1 MSGAD
6 TLDGVWVL
14 VPARG
19 GSRGIRGKNLRLLGG
34 RPLVHHV
41 LDELSRLIPRERLV
55 VSTEDSLIAQAVEG
69 RATVHQ
75 RPAELAD
82 DRTTL
87 DEVTVAVA
95 RWALEHGAGEDDV
108 LITVQPTSPFLR
120 ATSVREGAARLA
132 AGAGSVVSVKDDRG
146 LRWTVDEDGTP
157 VPLFAER
164 VNRQWLS
171 PTLSETGGM
180 IGARMRDIVTRG
192 TRIVE
197 PVSLVELGSVEGLDI
212 DTYADWAVAEFYAS
226 RRRIA
231 IRADAGPDLGMGHVY
246 RAYALFLELH
256 DHDVR
261 VVVSDDEVHR
271 LGVEF
276 LHGHDVA
283 TEIVEGEKGFRD
295 FLEWYE
301 PDIVIVDMLDTD
313 EDYMAGIRPLAPF
326 LVAVEDLGPGAD
338 LADLVINDLYTDF
351 HAAEHH
357 WYGVHYA
364 ILGPQFESVAAL
376 PEMRPEVAKILVT
389 FGGADPRGLT
399 TKALQAIAETGFDG
413 EVAVVLGPGY
423 QLGDVDLDEFGLRG
437 TVLRSVTDLAVVMH
451 DCDIAVTSAGRTVTE
466 LMTQGIPTISLCQ
479 NTRELMHTHA
489 SSPFGVTNLG
499 LGEHVTPA
507 VLAQHISLLL
517 GDAQLRAT
525 MRSRMLAA
533 IRDRSNRRIVTDI
546 LSAAESRRT
555 GKE

>member
-1 MSGAD
+1 MSGSD
-6 TLDGVWVL
+6 TMHGVWLL

-19 GSRGIRGKNLRLLGG
+19 GSKGIRGKNLRSLAG
-34 RPLVHHV
+34 RPLLMHV
-41 LDELSRLIPRERLV
+41 LDELSRLVPRERLV
-55 VSTEDSLIAQAVEG
+55 VSTDDSLIAHAVEG
-69 RATVHQ
+69 RATVHD

-82 DRTTL
+82 DRATL
-87 DEVTVAVA
+87 DEVTAEVA
-95 RWALEHGAGEDDV
+95 RWAIERGAGEDDI
-108 LITVQPTSPFLR
+108 LLTVQPTSPFLR
-120 ATSVREGAARLA
+120 AASVREAAARIA
-132 AGAGSVVSVKDDRG
+132 AGAGSVVSVRDDRA
-146 LRWTVDEDGTP
+146 LRWTVDESGAP

-164 VNRQWLS
+164 LNRQWLS
-171 PTLSETGGM
+171 PTLCETGGM
-180 IGARMRDIVTRG
+180 IGARMGDIVAHG
-192 TRIVE
+192 TRIIE

-271 LGVEF
+271 LGIEF
-276 LHGHDVA
+276 LRGHDVA
-283 TEIVEGEKGFRD
+283 VEIVGSEKGFCD
-295 FLEWYE
+295 FLTWFE

-313 EDYMAGIRPLAPF
+313 EAYMAAIRPLAPF
-326 LVAVEDLGPGAD
+326 LVAVEDLGPGAEQ
-338 LADLVINDLYTDF
+338 ADLVINDLYTDF
-351 HAAEHH
+351 HAAENH

-364 ILGPQFESVAAL
+364 ILGPQFESVTAL
-376 PEMRPEVAKILVT
+376 PEMRPEVGRILVS

-399 TKALQAIAETGFDG
+399 TTALQAIAQTDFEG
-413 EVAVVLGPGY
+413 EVTVVLGPGY
-423 QLGDVDLDEFGLRG
+423 QHGDVDLASFGLRG
-437 TVLRSVTDLAVVMH
+437 AVLRSVTDLAVVMR
-451 DCDIAVTSAGRTVTE
+451 DCDIALTSAGRTVTE

-507 VLAQHISLLL
+507 VLAQHVSLLL
-517 GDAQLRAT
+517 GDASLRAA

-533 IRDRSNRRIVTDI
+533 VRDRSNRRIVTDI
-546 LSAAESRRT
+546 LSAAEASRQ
-555 GKE
+555 GKG